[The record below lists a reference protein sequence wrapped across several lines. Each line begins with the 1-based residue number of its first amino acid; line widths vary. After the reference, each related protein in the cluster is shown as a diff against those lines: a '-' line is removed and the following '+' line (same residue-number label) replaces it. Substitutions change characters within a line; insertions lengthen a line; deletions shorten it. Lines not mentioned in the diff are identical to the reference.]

1 MFRIPGKTAWRLLA
15 AVPFVL
21 LLGIVGIKVTAGDP
35 SSPFNKI
42 PGAQTIQELGDDAP
56 STNVT
61 VKLPKT
67 AKPTPSASSSS
78 ASASASSAALT
89 PTPTTAKPGPTKQDS
104 SGSGGSADDG
114 PTGAGGSAP
123 KPDPTTSAPDPTPT
137 ETRSAAQITCESN
150 GGHWRYVLGRWTC
163 SIL

>member
-1 MFRIPGKTAWRLLA
+1 MFGATGKTAWRLLA

-67 AKPTPSASSSS
+67 KKPSPTTSES
-78 ASASASSAALT
+78 ASASASASASDSATTSPTAKATTARPTRKATSGSSGGSGGGST
-89 PTPTTAKPGPTKQDS
+89 PTPDHTPT
-104 SGSGGSADDG
+104 
-114 PTGAGGSAP
+114 
-123 KPDPTTSAPDPTPT
+123 PDPPPT
-137 ETRSAAQITCESN
+137 ETRSPQQIRCAET
-150 GGHWRYVLGRWTC
+150 GGAWRQNPLTGEWNC
-163 SIL
+163 WPL

>member
-1 MFRIPGKTAWRLLA
+1 MFGTSGKTAWRLLA

-61 VKLPKT
+61 VKLPRTK
-67 AKPTPSASSSS
+67 KPSPTTSASDS
-78 ASASASSAALT
+78 ASATASTSPSASASSST
-89 PTPTTAKPGPTKQDS
+89 SGKPS
-104 SGSGGSADDG
+104 
-114 PTGAGGSAP
+114 SAP
-123 KPDPTTSAPDPTPT
+123 KPTKKPASGSTTPGDDGGPDPDPTTQAPEPTPPPLT
-137 ETRSAAQITCESN
+137 EAQKCAAR
-150 GGHWRYVLGRWTC
+150 GGTWNAFLGWC
-163 SIL
+163 QGVGLG

>member
-1 MFRIPGKTAWRLLA
+1 MFGTSGKTAWRLLA

-42 PGAQTIQELGDDAP
+42 PGAQTIQELGDEAP

-67 AKPTPSASSSS
+67 KKPSPSSTTSNSATAS
-78 ASASASSAALT
+78 ASASASTSASASASASKPAPVRTTQQSSPKPTATSKT
-89 PTPTTAKPGPTKQDS
+89 PTPTPTS
-104 SGSGGSADDG
+104 STPLTPQQQCEADG
-114 PTGAGGSAP
+114 
-123 KPDPTTSAPDPTPT
+123 K
-137 ETRSAAQITCESN
+137 
-150 GGHWRYVLGRWTC
+150 HWRRNLLTGVWFC
-163 SIL
+163 SAL

>member
-1 MFRIPGKTAWRLLA
+1 MFGTSGKTAWRLLA

-42 PGAQTIQELGDDAP
+42 PGAQTIQELGDEAP

-67 AKPTPSASSSS
+67 KKPSPSSTTSNSATAS
-78 ASASASSAALT
+78 ASASASTSASASASASRPAPVT
-89 PTPTTAKPGPTKQDS
+89 TTKKPSPKPTPTAT
-104 SGSGGSADDG
+104 SGGGSST
-114 PTGAGGSAP
+114 PT
-123 KPDPTTSAPDPTPT
+123 PTPT
-137 ETRSAAQITCESN
+137 ETRSANQIKCESN
-150 GGHWRYVLGRWTC
+150 GGHWRYNQLFGWHC
-163 SIL
+163 SAL